1 MLAGLKVKRL
11 LLFSIV
17 NKAVGIPDSSPLSL
31 WMSTLGEDTTE
42 RGDRGWKEAQ
52 REGENRV
59 TLRITLWCVWGVL
72 FLLYCVCGV
81 FFLAPSTLMLPGDVS
96 ERLAIMVSKVVRG
109 GLLETWGVVRKP
121 SLFGPPLWMLVSM
134 WKFSL
139 FQSKFPIQLSHCGLW
154 LWWTGTPHGNWAR
167 DNLHMWACCV
177 KPVPLS
183 PVLCWVKPKG
193 TGFTGIRA
201 PWGRVESKS
210 RKAQLQVTLH
220 GVRTTTRS
228 HRKSF

>member
-109 GLLETWGVVRKP
+109 GLLETSGVVRKP

-177 KPVPLS
+177 NSV
-183 PVLCWVKPKG
+183 
-193 TGFTGIRA
+193 TGFVLG
-201 PWGRVESKS
+201 
-210 RKAQLQVTLH
+210 KAQGH
-220 GVRTTTRS
+220 GLYWNKGPMREGWGWEQIQESPAPSVFAW
-228 HRKSF
+228 RKNHHKVS